1 MIHVRM
7 PHGKGNAMQAAQYL
21 LSQHDHAGK
30 PRSVAPDVLDGDPVM
45 VATIAN
51 QNSQGAQI
59 RLRLFVLPRRR
70 VAHHR
75 TAERDHARL

>member
-7 PHGKGNAMQAAQYL
+7 PHGKGDAMQAAQYL

-30 PRSVAPDVLDGDPVM
+30 PRSVVPDVLDGDPVM

-51 QNSQGAQI
+51 QTQ
-59 RLRLFVLPRRR
+59 R
-70 VAHHR
+70 AHKY
-75 TAERDHARL
+75 ACGCLSFRDGEQPTGKQTL